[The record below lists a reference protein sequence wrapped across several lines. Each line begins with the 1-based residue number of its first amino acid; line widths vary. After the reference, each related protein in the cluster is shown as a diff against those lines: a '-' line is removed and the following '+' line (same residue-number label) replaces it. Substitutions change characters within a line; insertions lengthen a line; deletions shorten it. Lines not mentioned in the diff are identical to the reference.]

1 MRNAMVIL
9 SILLCSAACMAQG
22 ADANL
27 QRELEALH
35 AKWFTAFDGGDGATM
50 DQVEMD
56 RLKLVMPTGFIWA
69 KTEARAGKQP
79 KNDPRPERKLS
90 DVSVRRFGDTA
101 ILMGILNTKT
111 SEENSKEATSVVFVK
126 DSGRWKIAT
135 AQWTPVAR
143 TN

>member
-1 MRNAMVIL
+1 
-9 SILLCSAACMAQG
+9 
-22 ADANL
+22 
-27 QRELEALH
+27 
-35 AKWFTAFDGGDGATM
+35 M

-101 ILMGILNTKT
+101 ILTGILNTKT

-143 TN
+143 TK